1 MQRDPWFCHRVAGSV
16 NATPELYDILIHLP
30 ERSHDDTS
38 QLNHAYS
45 KCKECRQNN
54 QTEYENRDDHEN
66 QRDIRPGARCTKSG
80 SHQRDDDYGDEEES
94 DDEWNVYLIPHL
106 SAGDGCS

>member
-1 MQRDPWFCHRVAGSV
+1 M
-16 NATPELYDILIHLP
+16 IL
-30 ERSHDDTS
+30 R
-38 QLNHAYS
+38 
-45 KCKECRQNN
+45 KECRQNN

-80 SHQRDDDYGDEEES
+80 SHQRDDDDGDEEES